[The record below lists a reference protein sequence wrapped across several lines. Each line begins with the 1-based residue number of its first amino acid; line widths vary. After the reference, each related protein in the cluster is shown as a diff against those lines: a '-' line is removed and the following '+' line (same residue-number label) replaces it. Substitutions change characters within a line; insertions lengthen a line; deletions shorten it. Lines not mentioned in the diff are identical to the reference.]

1 MKIVHIVII
10 SGHNVTYAFAREF
23 AANRDEDNYVPTIL
37 HFLWVGKPIPEKYL
51 DAVIGF
57 EETNTDFEVT
67 VDFDNKIYLKYECSL
82 SDLLV
87 D

>member
-23 AANRDEDNYVPTIL
+23 AANRDEDNYVPMIL

-67 VDFDNKIYLKYECSL
+67 VDPRS
-82 SDLLV
+82 
-87 D
+87 